1 MRFMFRF
8 MFETAQR
15 FPMRLHAVVSDGAPS
30 ALEVGFALWR
40 VFTCP
45 VQSMLKRRCTA
56 LSGRV
61 KWSMELVNVAVHDGD
76 HGRRNVERGLQ
87 DF

>member
-30 ALEVGFALWR
+30 APEVGFALWR
-40 VFTCP
+40 VFTGSRPDC
-45 VQSMLKRRCTA
+45 VQAA
-56 LSGRV
+56 LDRV
-61 KWSMELVNVAVHDGD
+61 AWASEVAQGP
-76 HGRRNVERGLQ
+76 
-87 DF
+87 

>member
-30 ALEVGFALWR
+30 APEVGFALWR
-40 VFTCP
+40 VFTGSP
-45 VQSMLKRRCTA
+45 PESVQPA
-56 LSGRV
+56 LDRV
-61 KWSMELVNVAVHDGD
+61 AWASEVAQGP
-76 HGRRNVERGLQ
+76 
-87 DF
+87 